1 MTMID
6 LIPSPYRLLAGAVFA
21 LTVIVGSA
29 LAGAMVNG
37 WRLERVHLKE
47 LAVKQQEYDAL
58 LDKVREQNQAIA
70 TLSAVAQ
77 NADSLRKEAEKHAAV
92 VIKGIDKRA
101 AAVAGS
107 SATNCDGVLREA
119 WGAWQ

>member
-6 LIPSPYRLLAGAVFA
+6 LIPSPYRLLAGAIFA
-21 LTVIVGSA
+21 LAVITGSA

-37 WRLERVHLKE
+37 WRLERAHLKE

-77 NADSLRKEAEKHAAV
+77 NADSLRKEAEKRAAV
-92 VIKGIDKRA
+92 VIKGIDKRS

-107 SATNCDGVLREA
+107 NAKDCDGVLREA